1 MKTKFFEVF
10 YEALK
15 KYGFEILTAIGFTFV
30 TYVGIDTAFDTILS
44 ELSSSTNR
52 IDSATLQLFFIAGG
66 GEALN
71 IIASAYSAKI
81 AFDTAAKIRF
91 KPSN

>member
-30 TYVGIDTAFDTILS
+30 TYAGIDSVFNMLLG
-44 ELSSSTNR
+44 ELSSATNR
-52 IDSATLQLFFIAGG
+52 VDSATLQLFFMAGG
-66 GEALN
+66 GDALN

-81 AFDTAAKIRF
+81 AFYTASNIRF
-91 KPSN
+91 KPSK